1 MPHQGQLITDRVRQL
16 VRMRGPVIPSQISKE
31 IGTNILMA
39 SAILSELTSSSDVK
53 ISSVKVGGSPLYYV
67 AGQEAKLQN
76 YLTGLHPKEK
86 ETFEYLRTKG
96 VLQDNALEP
105 AIRVA
110 LRQLKDFA
118 RPIEA
123 NANGDVTLFWKWY
136 LLSNE
141 VAELA
146 IKKLMGVEEP
156 PAPVL
161 QPPLQQST
169 TTAKLEAPAPSISQ
183 QQPLSQSIQLQT
195 QPSTKTEIKNP
206 QQQKTPRRKPT
217 MATPAEFS
225 KFIYDFFTNN
235 NIETVS
241 ENLAKKT
248 ETEHVVL
255 LPSPVGKLKYYC
267 ISKNK
272 KTCTDTDISSALVQ
286 GQLKKLPVLLLTKGE
301 LTKKAQELLSQEIGS
316 IVVRKI

>member
-1 MPHQGQLITDRVRQL
+1 
-16 VRMRGPVIPSQISKE
+16 
-31 IGTNILMA
+31 
-39 SAILSELTSSSDVK
+39 
-53 ISSVKVGGSPLYYV
+53 
-67 AGQEAKLQN
+67 
-76 YLTGLHPKEK
+76 
-86 ETFEYLRTKG
+86 
-96 VLQDNALEP
+96 
-105 AIRVA
+105 
-110 LRQLKDFA
+110 
-118 RPIEA
+118 
-123 NANGDVTLFWKWY
+123 
-136 LLSNE
+136 
-141 VAELA
+141 
-146 IKKLMGVEEP
+146 
-156 PAPVL
+156 
-161 QPPLQQST
+161 
-169 TTAKLEAPAPSISQ
+169 
-183 QQPLSQSIQLQT
+183 
-195 QPSTKTEIKNP
+195 
-206 QQQKTPRRKPT
+206 